1 MGGLAEAAARTGGW
15 ADLPF
20 FAEGLPAVEHAIAR
34 DGRPIAP
41 PAPLAFRALELCQ
54 PEDVRC
60 VILGQDPYPTPGH
73 AHGLAFSVP
82 EGTRPLPPSLKNI
95 LRELSDDIAPRT
107 RPDLSDWATGGV
119 LLLNTALTVPV
130 GEIDAHRRVGWRP
143 LIEQVLVRVSRRP
156 TAFILWGKRARDAAG
171 GVDPDVH
178 LTIETAHP
186 SPLAAR
192 KGFFGSRPFGRVND
206 WLASRGEAPIDWAP
220 EEAA

>member
-1 MGGLAEAAARTGGW
+1 MSALADAAACTGGW

-20 FAEGLPAVEHAIAR
+20 FADGLAAVEDALAEE
-34 DGRPIAP
+34 GRPIAP
-41 PAPLAFRALELCQ
+41 PAALAFRALELCQ

-82 EGTRPLPPSLKNI
+82 EGTKPLPPSLRNI
-95 LRELSDDIAPRT
+95 LRELSDDIGPRA
-107 RPDLSDWATGGV
+107 RPDLSDWAAGGV

-130 GEIDAHRRVGWRP
+130 GAIDAHRRLGWHP
-143 LIEQVLVRVSRRP
+143 LIDEVLDRVARRP
-156 TAFILWGKRARDAAG
+156 TAFILWGKRAQDAAKG
-171 GVDPDVH
+171 IDPAVH
-178 LTIETAHP
+178 LKIETAHP

-192 KGFFGSRPFGRVND
+192 KGFFGSRPFSRVNA

-220 EEAA
+220 KEAA

>member
-1 MGGLAEAAARTGGW
+1 MGSLADAAARTGGW

-20 FAEGLPAVEHAIAR
+20 LATELSRVEDAIAS
-34 DGRPIAP
+34 DGRTIAP

-60 VILGQDPYPTPGH
+60 AILGQDPYPTPGH

-95 LRELSDDIAPRT
+95 LRELADDLTPRNS
-107 RPDLSDWATGGV
+107 PDLSDWARGGV
-119 LLLNTALTVPV
+119 LLLNTSLTVPE

-143 LIEQVLVRVSRRP
+143 LIDQVLNRVSRRP
-156 TAFILWGKRARDAAG
+156 SAFILWGKRAQDAAAG
-171 GVDPDVH
+171 IDPELH
-178 LTIETAHP
+178 LKVETAHP

-192 KGFFGSRPFGRVND
+192 KGFFGSRPFSRVND

-220 EEAA
+220 KEAA

>member
-1 MGGLAEAAARTGGW
+1 MGGLTEAAARTGGW
-15 ADLPF
+15 SDLPF
-20 FAEGLPAVEHAIAR
+20 FADRLPAVEHAIAA

-54 PEDVRC
+54 PEEVRC

-95 LRELSDDIAPRT
+95 LRELSDDVGPRT
-107 RPDLSDWATGGV
+107 RPDLTDWARNGV
-119 LLLNTALTVPV
+119 LLLNTALTVPI

-143 LIEQVLVRVSRRP
+143 LIDQVLARVSRRP
-156 TAFILWGKRARDAAG
+156 TAFILWGKRAQDAAKAIE
-171 GVDPDVH
+171 PAVH
-178 LTIETAHP
+178 LKIETAHP

-220 EEAA
+220 KEPA

>member
-15 ADLPF
+15 SDLPF
-20 FAEGLPAVEHAIAR
+20 FADGLSAVEHAIAK
-34 DGRPIAP
+34 DGRPVAP

-95 LRELSDDIAPRT
+95 LRELSDDIGPRS

-130 GEIDAHRRVGWRP
+130 GEIDAHRRVGWQP
-143 LIEQVLVRVSRRP
+143 LIAQVLDRVARRP
-156 TAFILWGKRARDAAG
+156 TAFLLWGKRAQDAASG
-171 GVDPDVH
+171 IDPSVH
-178 LTIETAHP
+178 LKIETAHP

-192 KGFFGSRPFGRVND
+192 KGFFGSHPFGRVND

>member
-20 FAEGLPAVEHAIAR
+20 FADRLPAVEHAIAQ

-82 EGTRPLPPSLKNI
+82 EGTDPLPPSLKNI
-95 LRELSDDIAPRT
+95 LRELWDDIGPRT
-107 RPDLSDWATGGV
+107 RPDLSDWAAGGV
-119 LLLNTALTVPV
+119 LLLNTALSVPL

-143 LIEQVLVRVSRRP
+143 LIEQVLERVAQRP
-156 TAFILWGKRARDAAG
+156 TAFILWGQRAQDAAKRI
-171 GVDPDVH
+171 DPAVH
-178 LTIETAHP
+178 LKIETAHP

-206 WLASRGEAPIDWAP
+206 WLASRGQAPIDWAP
-220 EEAA
+220 KEAA